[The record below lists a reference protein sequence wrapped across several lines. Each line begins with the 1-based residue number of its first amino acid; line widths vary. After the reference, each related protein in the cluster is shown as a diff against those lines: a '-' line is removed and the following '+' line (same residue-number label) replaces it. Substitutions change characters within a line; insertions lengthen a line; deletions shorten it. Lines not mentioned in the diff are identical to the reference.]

1 MIPFK
6 KITFNSDTLYIY
18 LYYFDISK
26 RDTFYHD
33 DHTIQYDKI

>member
-6 KITFNSDTLYIY
+6 KITFNSDIY
-18 LYYFDISK
+18 PYYFDISK